1 MNEASFPEY
10 LQDKKWHSLLEE
22 LPDGWEAGASEQK
35 AIQRLRKITSPG
47 DLLRLVLIYAT
58 TLSLRLTALWA
69 AALSIA
75 EMSHQA
81 VAQRLLS
88 ASLWLSF
95 LLGELMNERVSWPD
109 ALPQKQVTVVLL
121 DATAIARSKS
131 PGVEWRI
138 HLHFS
143 PWHQAPLR
151 MTLTDVHGGE
161 HVRQLGVAA
170 GDIVIGDR
178 GYGVWSNTKFV
189 LDSSAIP
196 LFRLAWNNFPL
207 QTTEGKP
214 FDIIAWLRAIP
225 GTISIQEVP
234 VVARDDE
241 DNRPLRLIASRLP
254 YEAANRA
261 RQRVRKAAKKKGR
274 TPMAETLLA
283 AGFCIVITSLP
294 SDDWAP
300 QEVLL
305 LYHCRWQIEWT
316 FRRWKSIV
324 QLKDLP
330 NYPSEIAEVVLRA
343 KLLLIWWLHRRIP
356 TGWFPWRIGQKKT
369 VEPPLISTLISID
382 SLVAIIRPPS
392 VLIEVLKHPERF
404 YRYLRPDRRRRPYQ
418 LDELVRLMIKHDIK
432 ESRR

>member
-1 MNEASFPEY
+1 MNEAPLPEY
-10 LQDKKWHSLLEE
+10 LQDKEWHSLLEE
-22 LPDGWEAGASEQK
+22 LPDGWEAAAAEQK

-47 DLLRLVLIYAT
+47 DLLRLSLIYAT

-81 VAQRLLS
+81 VSKRLMA

-95 LLGELMNERVSWPD
+95 LLGELINERVSWPE
-109 ALPQKQVTVVLL
+109 ALPKKGATVVLL

-170 GDIVIGDR
+170 GDIVVADR

-189 LDSSAIP
+189 LDALAYP

-214 FDIIAWLRAIP
+214 FEIIAWLRVIP
-225 GTISIQEVP
+225 MTVSIQKALVF
-234 VVARDDE
+234 ARDDE
-241 DNRPLRLIASRLP
+241 KKRSLRLIASRLP
-254 YEAANRA
+254 AEAASRA
-261 RQRVRKAAKKKGR
+261 RQRVRQAAKKKGR

-294 SDDWAP
+294 EEDWRP

-305 LYHCRWQIEWT
+305 LYRC
-316 FRRWKSIV
+316 RWKSIV

-369 VEPPLISTLISID
+369 VEPPLLSTLIRISIE

-392 VLIEVLKHPERF
+392 ALIEVLKHPERF

-418 LDELVRLMIKHDIK
+418 LGELVRLMIKHDME